1 MACAALAICATAASG
16 QGDSFADTA
25 IAGTSAGA
33 SAGASAG
40 TGGGAAPAPVCNG
53 EIVHRIDVHTYPP
66 FDPGGTRF
74 ITRVVRFATSLH
86 ATTRPAVVRRFI
98 PIKVG
103 DACVDFQLREAE
115 RLLRAQ
121 PFIAD
126 ANLIVSPDSS
136 GGVTIDVVTFDE
148 VSLVLDGTVSS
159 KAPMVRALRLGENNL
174 SGAAVALT
182 GTWEESP
189 FYRDTYK
196 GKMVDYQL
204 FGRPYQFSLQ
214 GSRNEIGGSWDAL
227 VSHPFLTDLQR
238 TSWRASAGSW
248 SGYLHFERPQVESPA
263 LYFTREYADAG
274 GVRAFGHVGHIFLLG
289 GTVSR
294 ERERTAR
301 TPVLVLDSAIVP
313 DTSSAL
319 IGRYTEHRTS
329 RVNLL
334 LGFRRLTYMRV
345 RAFDAVEGTQDVRT
359 GVQLATLI
367 GRGLKITDLDE
378 RDYFMSTD
386 VYLGHGTPTS
396 FTGLEFMGERRR
408 DLDTHKSDGVLAS
421 GRAAWYAHPARK
433 HTSIIDA
440 EFSGGWDARIP
451 FQLRMADRDGGL
463 RGYGSS
469 DLGGGRRMVMRFE
482 DRYTLG
488 HFRQL
493 AAMGAALWVDAGRLW
508 AGGAPFGV
516 NTNIKY
522 SAGIGL
528 LAALPPRSRRTWRV
542 DLAFPLNDRGDAKF
556 EIRFTN
562 HDFTRWFWR
571 EPGDVQVVRERA
583 IPNSVYNWP

>member
-1 MACAALAICATAASG
+1 VAAVSGQGQSLLDTASAAGGTGTRDSAAALA
-16 QGDSFADTA
+16 
-25 IAGTSAGA
+25 
-33 SAGASAG
+33 
-40 TGGGAAPAPVCNG
+40 PVCHG
-53 EIVHRIDVHTYPP
+53 EIVDRIVVHTYPP
-66 FDPGGTRF
+66 FDAGGTKF
-74 ITRVVRFATSLH
+74 IARAVRLATSLH
-86 ATTRPAVVRRFI
+86 ATTDPHVVRRFI
-98 PIKVG
+98 PIEVG
-103 DACVDFQLREAE
+103 DRCVDFRLREAE
-115 RLLRAQ
+115 RILRAQ

-136 GGVTIDVVTFDE
+136 GGVTIDAVTFDE

-159 KAPMVRALRLGENNL
+159 KAPMVRAVRLGEDNL
-174 SGAAVALT
+174 AGSAISLT
-182 GTWEESP
+182 GRWQNSP
-189 FYRDTYK
+189 FFRDIYK
-196 GKMVDYQL
+196 GKLVDYQFL
-204 FGRPYQFSLQ
+204 GRPYQLSLQ
-214 GSRNEIGGSWDAL
+214 GSRDDFGGSWDMQA
-227 VSHPFLTDLQR
+227 SHPFLTDLQR

-248 SGYLHFERPQVESPA
+248 SGYTYFVRPNLPSPS
-263 LYFTREYADAG
+263 LQFTREYADVG
-274 GVRAFGHVGHIFLLG
+274 GCIEFGQVGLIFLLG

-294 ERERTAR
+294 ERERTGR
-301 TPVLVLDSAIVP
+301 SPVVILDSAIVQDASP
-313 DTSSAL
+313 ELLD
-319 IGRYTEHRTS
+319 RYTEHRTS

-345 RAFDAVEGTQDVRT
+345 RSFDAVEGTQDVRT

-367 GRGLKITDLDE
+367 GRGLRISSRDE

-386 VYLGHGTPTS
+386 LYVGRGTPSS
-396 FTGLEFMGERRR
+396 FTAAEFMGERRR
-408 DLDTHKSDGVLAS
+408 DMDTHESDGVLAS

-440 EFSGGWDARIP
+440 EFSGGWDQRVP
-451 FQLRMADRDGGL
+451 FQLRMSDRDGGL

-469 DLGGGRRMVMRFE
+469 RLGGGTRLVMRFE

-488 HFRQL
+488 HYRQL
-493 AAMGAALWVDAGRLW
+493 AALGAAVFVDAGRMW
-508 AGGAPFGV
+508 AGDVPFGV

-556 EIRFTN
+556 EVRFTN

-571 EPGDVQVVRERA
+571 EPGDVQAVRERA

>member
-1 MACAALAICATAASG
+1 MTRLWIRSTWWASAAFAICATAASG
-16 QGDSFADTA
+16 QGDSFGDSA
-25 IAGTSAGA
+25 IADASGGTV
-33 SAGASAG
+33 
-40 TGGGAAPAPVCNG
+40 AALAPVCNG
-53 EIVHRIDVHTYPP
+53 EIVDRIDIHTYPP
-66 FDPGGTRF
+66 FDAGGTRF
-74 ITRVVRFATSLH
+74 IARAVRFATSLH
-86 ATTRPAVVRRFI
+86 ATTKPAVVRRFI
-98 PIKVG
+98 PIRVG
-103 DACVDFQLREAE
+103 DVCVDFRLREAE
-115 RLLRAQ
+115 RILRAQ

-126 ANLIVSPDSS
+126 ANIIVSPDNR

-148 VSLVLDGTVSS
+148 VSLVLDGTVTS
-159 KAPMVRALRLGENNL
+159 KAPMLRALRLGENNL
-174 SGAAVALT
+174 AGSALALT
-182 GTWEESP
+182 GTWQNSP

-196 GKMVDYQL
+196 GKFVEYQL
-204 FGRPYQFSLQ
+204 LGRPYQFSLQ
-214 GSRNEIGGSWDAL
+214 GSRNEIGGSWDAQ

-238 TSWRASAGSW
+238 QSWRASAGSW
-248 SGYLHFERPQVESPA
+248 SGYLHFKRPKLESPA
-263 LYFTREYADAG
+263 LYFTREYADVG
-274 GVRAFGHVGHIFLLG
+274 GVLAFGRVGHIFLLG

-294 ERERTAR
+294 ERERTGR
-301 TPVLVLDSAIVP
+301 NPVVVLDSAIVP
-313 DTSSAL
+313 DTSSEL

-367 GRGLKITDLDE
+367 GRGLKVSDRDE

-386 VYLGHGTPTS
+386 VYFGHGTPSS
-396 FTGLEFMGERRR
+396 FTGVEFMGERRR
-408 DLDTHKSDGVLAS
+408 DLDTHQSDGVLAS
-421 GRAAWYAHPARK
+421 GRAAWYTHPARK
-433 HTSIIDA
+433 HTSVIDA
-440 EFSGGWDARIP
+440 EFSGGWDQRIP
-451 FQLRMADRDGGL
+451 FQLRMSDRDGGL

-469 DLGGGRRMVMRFE
+469 DLGGARRMVMRFE

-493 AAMGAALWVDAGRLW
+493 AAMGTALWVDAGRLW
-508 AGGAPFGV
+508 AGDAPFGV

-556 EIRFTN
+556 AILFTN

-571 EPGDVQVVRERA
+571 EPGDVQIVRERS